1 MPATDDDDEALE
13 LDVQAVYKAAAS
25 DLSSVADLTETLARF
40 GFSRDDRI
48 ERRELVLMYRAVE
61 KEMEAEISNRA
72 FRGDFNGAKEMRQRL
87 TRIRE
92 EFDGLQTT
100 VVRTTHEDQRAFMV
114 KATKEVFSSVD
125 AAHRQELQRVLASN
139 AETLEDRKQAHAI
152 QWDNLELEISRI
164 PRPRMKY
171 SKRAIELFRAESG
184 LIRLKQYDDARKVRL
199 MLDKMLP
206 GEEARFYKE
215 FDDAIEAKRERLR
228 QAQAEDLT
236 RLDELL
242 KGIEWTDHR
251 RRDREAAVAK
261 QRVDNHVHDMAHA
274 HVMESKLRPEMS
286 VKPSAL
292 WQKRPGYKTTAS
304 SLRGEQLL
312 TAVKSK
318 GKADLTVVFTDTLTD
333 KHSFDAPLDGTRVFR

>member
-1 MPATDDDDEALE
+1 MIDDDEAYE
-13 LDVQAVYKAAAS
+13 LDLQAVYKAAAS

-48 ERRELVLMYRAVE
+48 ERRELVKMYRAVE
-61 KEMEAEISNRA
+61 KEMETEIANRA
-72 FRGDFNGAKEMRQRL
+72 FNGDFNGAKEMRQRL
-87 TRIRE
+87 TRIRD
-92 EFDGLQTT
+92 EFDSLQTT
-100 VVRTTHEDQRAFMV
+100 VVRTTHEDQRTFMV
-114 KATKEVFSSVD
+114 KATKEVFSNVD
-125 AAHRQELQRVLASN
+125 TTHRQELQHVLAHN
-139 AETLEDRKQAHAI
+139 ADTMDDRKKAHAI

-228 QAQAEDLT
+228 RAQEDDLT

-261 QRVDNHVHDMAHA
+261 QRVDNHVHDMTHAHA
-274 HVMESKLRPEMS
+274 MESKLRPEMS

-292 WQKRPGYKTTAS
+292 WQKRPGYKTTAA

-333 KHSFDAPLDGTRVFR
+333 KHSFDVPLDGTRVFR